1 MVAKLTSRRVG
12 GAIVLT
18 LMMLLASLGSLG
30 AGAERWA
37 APGPRDLPPERST
50 TPAEPGS
57 PTITSIDSP
66 NPTCYRAALGSD
78 VCYINWR
85 SMTVSAISPQR
96 IVSMSVSIDGRVRA
110 NYQGFFQSSM
120 DVSRAFHGEGFRVDC
135 GPEGVDGIEGMGRQ
149 HDWAIRARD
158 TEDAEATNRGT
169 VTCPALAP
177 FAVSLPMLRR

>member
-18 LMMLLASLGSLG
+18 LMLLLTSLGSLG
-30 AGAERWA
+30 AGAERPSVDGSREA
-37 APGPRDLPPERST
+37 PPERSSA
-50 TPAEPGS
+50 PVEPNG

-110 NYQGFFQSSM
+110 NYEGFFQSSM
-120 DVSRAFHGEGFRVDC
+120 HVPWFKSLSKRNK
-135 GPEGVDGIEGMGRQ
+135 
-149 HDWAIRARD
+149 AILR
-158 TEDAEATNRGT
+158 
-169 VTCPALAP
+169 
-177 FAVSLPMLRR
+177 SLLSQDQRFVCWE